1 MANPECLQTI
11 DHSNSVSPVNTWLT
25 GLTDNL
31 GVGKLI
37 SWQTNDE
44 INVAV
49 HTVTISATNV
59 CQVGAQT
66 YILDVQSACKVQNI
80 DLDVSNLI
88 FTLPALT
95 TSIWEPS
102 QFIMWDD
109 TVVSPQHIDIDCGPY
124 LFELVMKDG
133 TPVDTSVF
141 TLDDPLDT
149 QSLDVFT

>member
-59 CQVGAQT
+59 CQVGAET

-102 QFIMWDD
+102 
-109 TVVSPQHIDIDCGPY
+109 
-124 LFELVMKDG
+124 
-133 TPVDTSVF
+133 
-141 TLDDPLDT
+141 
-149 QSLDVFT
+149 